1 MPLAR
6 PIDLARIAP
15 STNLRRRDALIVA
28 LVAPLVPKPA
38 RSSVVDESAAQRS
51 FEKILPSLCSFAFDA
66 DDSRKSSGFVWY
78 ADDRD
83 YWIATSAR
91 GVRSVSGGVTVA
103 FAGGG
108 AARLTSACEYFAD
121 GNADVAFVRVPV
133 DIVEAGGAHPRAASI
148 GTSDDVRVGRGVYA
162 VGLDGGEA
170 TLSSGV
176 VSGLNRKIPLEGGGS
191 LRGLIQTDALVSTAA
206 SGGPLCDGNGRVI
219 GMCVS
224 SGAGKKEPNGVNF
237 AIPIDAVRF
246 VAEKL

>member
-6 PIDLARIAP
+6 PTDLARIAP
-15 STNLRRRDALIVA
+15 ATRLRRRDALTVA

-51 FEKILPSLCSFAFDA
+51 FEKIFPSICSFSFDA
-66 DDSRKSSGFVWY
+66 DDARKSSGFVWY

-91 GVRSVSGGVTVA
+91 SVRSASSGVTVA

-133 DIVEAGGAHPRAASI
+133 DIVNAAGAHPMAAAI
-148 GTSDDVRVGRGVYA
+148 GTNDDVRVGRGVYA
-162 VGLDGGEA
+162 VGVEGGEV

-176 VSGLNRKIPLEGGGS
+176 VSGLNRKIPLAGGGS
-191 LRGLIQTDALVSTAA
+191 LRGLIQTDALVSDST

-237 AIPIDAVRF
+237 AVPVDTVRF